1 MKSTKI
7 QITKVPLMDSPPD
20 QLEVRNGKL
29 VCLDGTKPDFSAI
42 PDGKY
47 NLVPRESYIEIKTL
61 AACAGIG

>member
-1 MKSTKI
+1 
-7 QITKVPLMDSPPD
+7 MDSPPD